1 MRIGQSTDIHPLVPG
16 RKLVLGGVEIPFEK
30 GTLGHSDGDALLHAI
45 TESIIGAMGLGD
57 IGKHF
62 PDTDPATEGI
72 SSVILLE
79 KTAALMRKNGY
90 RVGNIDSLILIERPK
105 MRPYI
110 DAMRENIAK
119 ALDCD
124 LSRIN
129 VKATRGEKM
138 GPVGHGECVVAQAVC
153 LLEETEAGDGKTE

>member
-1 MRIGQSTDIHPLVPG
+1 MMATRLM
-16 RKLVLGGVEIPFEK
+16 FE
-30 GTLGHSDGDALLHAI
+30 AI

-72 SSVILLE
+72 SSVILLKDIAE
-79 KTAALMRKNGY
+79 LMRKNGY